1 MRKFPHLRQWNV
13 ALIFC
18 ASVRDSID
26 RLGAPVSSAPFLIT
40 GNLCSEQFWQA
51 ATDFVRDRRSVTGTH
66 P

>member
-26 RLGAPVSSAPFLIT
+26 RLGPLPPLPDPIP
-40 GNLCSEQFWQA
+40 LKIQFPIGDVLW
-51 ATDFVRDRRSVTGTH
+51 RSFYI
-66 P
+66 